1 MDLKNRGNYRGWLKT
16 RICVNVPELQY
27 FPVFNIEKL
36 NECEQYCNIKI
47 DRLCIEID
55 QRRLKRLL
63 KKQLLITLLITV
75 KGLVKTI
82 NFRIEERFKS

>member
-1 MDLKNRGNYRGWLKT
+1 M
-16 RICVNVPELQY
+16 NVPELQY

-63 KKQLLITLLITV
+63 KKQLLITV
-75 KGLVKTI
+75 KGRVKTI
-82 NFRIEERFKS
+82 NLTLEERFKS

>member
-1 MDLKNRGNYRGWLKT
+1 LDLKNRGNYLGWLKT

-63 KKQLLITLLITV
+63 KKQLLITV
-75 KGLVKTI
+75 KGRVKTI
-82 NFRIEERFKS
+82 NLTLEERFKS